1 MVEVLAQLTNPK
13 WVIFGVWGDKFVV
26 LHAESEDEFRKVV
39 KQIDWV
45 VGVIDEWGNL
55 WGCDGFVDVDGMLR
69 DGEIV
74 S

>member
-1 MVEVLAQLTNPK
+1 MKVLVRLTNPK
-13 WVIFGVWGDKFVV
+13 WVIFGVWGNEFVV

-55 WGCDGFVDVDGMLR
+55 WRCDGFVDVDGILR

-74 S
+74 N